1 MERHNALNL
10 FFMPKLSNILI
21 AILILGITYAELLPN
36 LNPEK
41 TQAFSAEE
49 TTPTHSELLLSFFD
63 PTNKRDVAVV
73 APINSVIFV
82 DDISDVPSKLVDV
95 ATITQTPL
103 IVDYTTTNAPLPI
116 SPTTNETPAAII
128 YTPTPAVPVTDQPFV
143 GDVIPQFGTPLFNAY
158 ANGGRA
164 WYQENDNVVVIF
176 SDTET
181 FQSFKRSTG
190 QQTTWL
196 QDRLSYEPINS
207 PGALDN
213 YANNYHGEIVA
224 ETNDWVLMKFPS
236 GGFLKIAKTTGSDP
250 RPFLSQQ

>member
-1 MERHNALNL
+1 MKRCRALNL
-10 FFMPKLSNILI
+10 FFMPKLTNILI
-21 AILILGITYAELLPN
+21 AVLVLGIAYAELLPN
-36 LNPEK
+36 LNS
-41 TQAFSAEE
+41 TTSQAFSAEE
-49 TTPTHSELLLSFFD
+49 ATPTKSELLLAFFD
-63 PTNKRDVAVV
+63 PANKTDVAIV
-73 APINSVIFV
+73 APANSVIFV
-82 DDISDVPSKLVDV
+82 NDISDVPGKLIAV
-95 ATITQTPL
+95 AASAPAPL
-103 IVDYTTTNAPLPI
+103 IVDYTTATAPLPV
-116 SPTTNETPAAII
+116 SPTTNEVPAAII
-128 YTPTPAVPVTDQPFV
+128 YTPAVPVTDQPFV
-143 GDVIPQFGTPLFNAY
+143 GDVIPPYGTPLFNAY

-176 SDTET
+176 PDTET

-213 YANNYHGEIVA
+213 YVNNYHGEIVA

-236 GGFLKIAKTTGSDP
+236 GGFLKIAKTTSSDA